1 MNTFAKLED
10 DTQAYNYAVS
20 ELKIQPVQGSSGM
33 YHVKNGIIH
42 YGYSPVGLKG
52 FSVSRDYWDIFH

>member
-1 MNTFAKLED
+1 MDKFIKLDE

-42 YGYSPVGLKG
+42 CGYSPVGLKG